1 MILKK
6 KKSQTIPE
14 ENSRIKS
21 SLKSIMSKRPKE
33 DKKKAEIENNVSL
46 LRVLSSTGL
55 TSKRKKQSP
64 VTFHSG
70 FWGLN

>member
-1 MILKK
+1 
-6 KKSQTIPE
+6 
-14 ENSRIKS
+14 
-21 SLKSIMSKRPKE
+21 MSKRPKE

-55 TSKRKKQSP
+55 TPKRKKQSP